1 MKNWKRMT
9 VMLMSLAMIGT
20 LAACGNGNESGGA
33 DDAGEGTTAETTDKK
48 VKIQIMEWDS
58 GVDNA
63 ETEFDVFMNTFPE
76 YKDQVEFEVV
86 TGGSGPID
94 IMETM
99 RKMVASGEQEEMPD
113 IITCNWAQVPEY
125 YEMGIIRDVSS
136 VYDGHGDEIIEGVA
150 NLMKY
155 EDQYMGFPAEVKTKI
170 WAYRKDMFE
179 KAGVDPNTCK
189 TVDDLIEAGKKI
201 QEVYPDSYIENYTEV
216 PQGYDLFAYFTGN
229 DARLADQ
236 DGNYI
241 CSEDLGVRDAFE
253 FYSKMRDSGVVST
266 TIQDFSEEWQAALN
280 DGTLCS
286 QVLAG
291 WFSSNH
297 LPNICPDLAG
307 KWGLAL
313 WPEEIAAGSESGA
326 KLMMVNDASPNAD
339 LVAEIL
345 DKFCFTEENAK
356 ALYESPRGTI
366 PYLTACTTDETFLA
380 PTEYFG
386 EDRMETEFKAMEI
399 LTVYPYTPHSSQEEE
414 IIVRYLGEYL
424 SGTKDLDAAL
434 EGAEEEMKLQIGNAY
449 D

>member
-1 MKNWKRMT
+1 MKNWKRLTAIFMSIA
-9 VMLMSLAMIGT
+9 MLGT
-20 LAACGNGNESGGA
+20 LAACGNGNESGGTG
-33 DDAGEGTTAETTDKK
+33 DAGNETQAGASDEK

-63 ETEFDVFMNTFPE
+63 KTEFDVFLNTFPE
-76 YKDQVEFEVV
+76 YKDKVEFEVV

-179 KAGVDPNTCK
+179 EAGVDPNACK
-189 TVDDLIEAGKKI
+189 NVDDLIEAGKKI

-229 DARLADQ
+229 GARLADE

-241 CSEDLGVRDAFE
+241 CSTDPGVREAFE
-253 FYSKMRDSGVVST
+253 FYGKMRDSGVVST

-280 DGTLCS
+280 DGT
-286 QVLAG
+286 
-291 WFSSNH
+291 
-297 LPNICPDLAG
+297 
-307 KWGLAL
+307 
-313 WPEEIAAGSESGA
+313 
-326 KLMMVNDASPNAD
+326 
-339 LVAEIL
+339 
-345 DKFCFTEENAK
+345 
-356 ALYESPRGTI
+356 
-366 PYLTACTTDETFLA
+366 
-380 PTEYFG
+380 
-386 EDRMETEFKAMEI
+386 DRKS
-399 LTVYPYTPHSSQEEE
+399 V
-414 IIVRYLGEYL
+414 V
-424 SGTKDLDAAL
+424 
-434 EGAEEEMKLQIGNAY
+434 
-449 D
+449 